1 MQDKHVIVIL
11 GPAQTGKTQLVNRLV
26 GTKPFDSKYKGTIG
40 IESSRRTLLKQ
51 RTILYRD
58 IGGDTDLGL
67 MNKTILSACEIYIVF
82 NANNAD
88 GFRDLQEY
96 IKHLKFPDAVP
107 ITLIGTH
114 ADLGITKAV
123 ENAAKVY
130 VYDNNEEFFQIAL
143 PQDDSPSIEKLREKS
158 NRLFSTPIIPVNG
171 EHPKRQ
177 LSSNGSVH
185 SDGSR
190 VLTLS
195 SVALERHNA
204 TYARKNYVKPSA
216 YVRRAHG
223 SEQSF
228 DLGYLQQDMNGNSM
242 PPAPASCCSFA
253 LRMAGMAMILA
264 ALIGLIYIA
273 LAVVNIISAAAL
285 ISLMNNIVVGVGS
298 LLGASAATSLMTIS
312 QVGASL
318 NVSTTAVAG
327 MFMTVPSLALL
338 VAGYGAFRAGS
349 QKPAQNPESNPDYS
363 LSKRR

>member
-11 GPAQTGKTQLVNRLV
+11 GPAKTGKTQLVNRLV
-26 GTKPFDSKYKGTIG
+26 GKKPFDSKYNSTIG
-40 IESSRRTLLKQ
+40 IEPSKRILSEQ
-51 RTILYRD
+51 QTILYRD
-58 IGGDTDLGL
+58 ISGDNDVRV

-82 NANNAD
+82 NANIAD

-114 ADLGITKAV
+114 AELGITTAV
-123 ENAAKVY
+123 DNAAKVHAFEKKVDY
-130 VYDNNEEFFQIAL
+130 FAISLSQDN
-143 PQDDSPSIEKLREKS
+143 SPVIETLREKS
-158 NRLFSTPIIPVNG
+158 NSLFSTPIIPVNG
-171 EHPKRQ
+171 VHTKRQ
-177 LSSNGSVH
+177 SSSNGSVY

-190 VLTLS
+190 GMPLTS
-195 SVALERHNA
+195 AALLRN
-204 TYARKNYVKPSA
+204 SA
-216 YVRRAHG
+216 YLASQKPGKTWSLGPEQKKVYG
-223 SEQSF
+223 SEHLS
-228 DLGYLQQDMNGNSM
+228 DTPDMNGNSM

-349 QKPAQNPESNPDYS
+349 QNPESNPDYS